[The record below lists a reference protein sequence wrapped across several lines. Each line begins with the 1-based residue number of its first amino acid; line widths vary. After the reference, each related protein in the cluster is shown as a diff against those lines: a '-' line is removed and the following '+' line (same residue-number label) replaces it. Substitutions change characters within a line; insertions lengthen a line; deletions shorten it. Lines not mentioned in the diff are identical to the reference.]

1 MRRIL
6 LIVIAS
12 MALLFVLLGAK
23 VMLEDRCAP
32 LTSGIHGALAER
44 GVQVYLLGSSHTR
57 QGYDIAEQER
67 LTGTKD
73 FAVAYDGLDLAGMVP
88 LVRALIPAWE
98 RTWPP
103 GPHLL
108 VIEAYSANLART
120 PQLEEPRLF
129 FDAPPH
135 TKLEIARNYLRSHGN
150 RASAWL
156 DLWVLAANRGTET
169 ILTYPMLRSLI
180 SRLSY
185 HGGYTGKTVA
195 GFPDQF
201 DRVTV
206 PVSGDE
212 ANPVQ
217 VEALATLV
225 SIAREHGVT
234 LMLVEPPMPASVE
247 AQPEIHALQQQFRK
261 LAAEYGLPYVQG
273 ADGFP
278 TNDPALFSDSN
289 HLSTAGRELYTA
301 RFSAVLNA
309 WRHAAIQP

>member
-1 MRRIL
+1 
-6 LIVIAS
+6 
-12 MALLFVLLGAK
+12 
-23 VMLEDRCAP
+23 
-32 LTSGIHGALAER
+32 
-44 GVQVYLLGSSHTR
+44 
-57 QGYDIAEQER
+57 
-67 LTGTKD
+67 
-73 FAVAYDGLDLAGMVP
+73 
-88 LVRALIPAWE
+88 
-98 RTWPP
+98 
-103 GPHLL
+103 
-108 VIEAYSANLART
+108 
-120 PQLEEPRLF
+120 
-129 FDAPPH
+129 
-135 TKLEIARNYLRSHGN
+135 
-150 RASAWL
+150 L

-206 PVSGDE
+206 PVAGDE

-301 RFSAVLNA
+301 RFSATLNA